1 MSTKNNSNAFKRFTS
16 FCVSIMQKYL
26 PDPYIFCA
34 LLTFIVFIG
43 TMVFTKQTPMAII
56 GHWTKGA
63 KILTRS
69 LYILCLIN
77 FHSIYRDNGIYKTN
91 TNGDHRSLDKG
102 ILVFTSILYANG
114 IGISNWTHNG

>member
-56 GHWTKGA
+56 GHWTKGFW
-63 KILTRS
+63 S
-69 LYILCLIN
+69 LLAFSMQMALVLVTGHTIASSYVFIN
-77 FHSIYRDNGIYKTN
+77 
-91 TNGDHRSLDKG
+91 
-102 ILVFTSILYANG
+102 
-114 IGISNWTHNG
+114 